1 MAFTEIQK
9 VSITDILGTTLS
21 LLNAHLSSITV
32 SAEIE
37 ADVIAQIALWEAG
50 AGSNYLS
57 IEPKESN
64 LGTRLNGSDS
74 RNGIRRRVANNLE
87 WTFTYYDSY
96 SMGTICIES

>member
-1 MAFTEIQK
+1 MAFTATEL

-21 LLNAHLSSITV
+21 LLNAHLSTITV

-37 ADVIAQIALWEAG
+37 ADVRSQVALWEGG

-64 LGTRLNGSDS
+64 LGTRLNGNDT
-74 RNGIRRRVANNLE
+74 RNGIRRRVANDLE
-87 WTFTYYDSY
+87 YTFPYYDSAT
-96 SMGTICIES
+96 MGTICIES